1 MIAVDGFFIAGII
14 GLFFGAFWAGYG
26 LRTRFELKSWMI
38 TLNNILKGLNYQAI
52 VASKKKTSINSG
64 FANTSQEFTVK
75 SVKSILVKPLLP
87 MAERE
92 KAQSKVFSSFWIEVD
107 LLQRKIIQV
116 DEKLQFNKYLFQQ
129 PLEII
134 LLPYLNNHS
143 NTPIFINLLND
154 KQQKITIIALH
165 APADVFNQ
173 QNAKFN
179 LLVFQGVEAEQFNYF
194 QQELLKFIQ
203 ELPIGVGV
211 LSEQAQFVQANQK
224 LEQQIYRTATSLEEK
239 ALGDLS
245 IFEGEKQI
253 EKNFQEALNN
263 HQTQYIAETK
273 WKTNKGQTSQLILQ
287 PWPWFNFVILYAL
300 DITLQRRLESQVNQ
314 SQKMQAIGQLAG
326 GIAHD
331 FNNLLTAMIGFCD
344 LLLIRHR
351 PGDQSFADIMQIKQ
365 NSHRAANLVRQLLAF
380 SRQQNLQPKVLVL
393 TDLLAELSHLLKR
406 LIGAN
411 VELDIIHGQNLFSIK
426 ADPTQLEQV
435 IINLAVNARDAMPSG
450 GKLLITTQ
458 NRTLDHEINVN
469 NETIPSG
476 DYVLLSIE
484 DNGTGI
490 SSEIMDRI
498 FDPFFSTKEIGKGT
512 GLGLSTVYGI
522 IKQTKGYIFVESA
535 LGKGTVFYIYLPKYQ
550 AEQNIKEIND
560 NDFAAS
566 KIEDLTGVGNIL
578 LVEDEDAVR
587 IFSARALRNKGY
599 QVIEARSGEAAL
611 EIIKQQVAP
620 IDLLVSD
627 VMMPQMDGPTLIRE
641 AHKIIPDLKVIFISG
656 YAEDSF
662 RQRLQNDQGIQFLP
676 KPFSLKQLAEKV
688 QNVLKTK
695 R

>member
-1 MIAVDGFFIAGII
+1 MIAVDGFFIAGVII
-14 GLFFGAFWAGYG
+14 LLFAAFWAGYSF
-26 LRTRFELKSWMI
+26 RTRLELKSWMI
-38 TLNNILKGLNYQAI
+38 TLNNILKGLNYEAI
-52 VASKKKTSINSG
+52 VLSKKKTSINSG
-64 FANTSQEFTVK
+64 SAHKPQEFIVN
-75 SVKSILVKPLLP
+75 SFKSILVKPLL
-87 MAERE
+87 AITER
-92 KAQSKVFSSFWIEVD
+92 KTTPSQVCSSFWIEVD
-107 LLQRKIIQV
+107 LLQRKIIQA
-116 DEKLQFNKYLFQQ
+116 DEKLQFNQDLFQQ
-129 PLEII
+129 PLEIS

-143 NTPIFINLLND
+143 KFPIFINLSND
-154 KQQKITIIALH
+154 KQRKITIIALQ
-165 APADVFNQ
+165 APADDCNQ
-173 QNAKFN
+173 QNVKFN

-211 LSEQAQFVQANQK
+211 LNQQAQFVQANQK
-224 LEQQIYRTATSLEEK
+224 LEQQISRTATSLEEK

-245 IFEGEKQI
+245 IFEDERQI

-273 WKTNKGQTSQLILQ
+273 WKKNKGQTSQLILQ

-300 DITLQRRLESQVNQ
+300 DVTLQRRLESQVNQ

-393 TDLLAELSHLLKR
+393 TDLLAELSHLLRR

-411 VELDIIHGQNLFSIK
+411 VELDIIHGQNLFSVK

-450 GKLLITTQ
+450 GKLLITTE
-458 NRTLDHEINVN
+458 NRTLDSEMNVN

-476 DYVLLSIE
+476 DYVLLSIQ
-484 DNGTGI
+484 DTGTGI
-490 SSEIMDRI
+490 SPEIMDRI

-560 NDFAAS
+560 NDLTAS

-611 EIIKQQVAP
+611 EIIKQQAAP

-641 AHKIIPDLKVIFISG
+641 AYKIIPDLKVIFISG

-688 QNVLKTK
+688 QNVLKEK

>member
-1 MIAVDGFFIAGII
+1 
-14 GLFFGAFWAGYG
+14 
-26 LRTRFELKSWMI
+26 
-38 TLNNILKGLNYQAI
+38 
-52 VASKKKTSINSG
+52 
-64 FANTSQEFTVK
+64 
-75 SVKSILVKPLLP
+75 
-87 MAERE
+87 
-92 KAQSKVFSSFWIEVD
+92 
-107 LLQRKIIQV
+107 
-116 DEKLQFNKYLFQQ
+116 
-129 PLEII
+129 
-134 LLPYLNNHS
+134 PYLNNHS

-179 LLVFQGVEAEQFNYF
+179 LLVFQGVEAEQFTNF
-194 QQELLKFIQ
+194 QQELLKFIH

-211 LSEQAQFVQANQK
+211 LNQQAQFVQANQK

-239 ALGDLS
+239 ALADLS
-245 IFEGEKQI
+245 IFEDERQI

-273 WKTNKGQTSQLILQ
+273 WKKNKGQTSQLILQ

-300 DITLQRRLESQVNQ
+300 DVTLQRRLESQVNQ

-393 TDLLAELSHLLKR
+393 TDLLAELSHLLRR

-411 VELDIIHGQNLFSIK
+411 VELDIIHGQNLFSVK

-435 IINLAVNARDAMPSG
+435 IINLAVNSRDAMPSG
-450 GKLLITTQ
+450 GKLLITTE
-458 NRTLDHEINVN
+458 NRTLDSEMNVN

-476 DYVLLSIE
+476 DYVLLSIQ
-484 DNGTGI
+484 DTGTGI
-490 SSEIMDRI
+490 SPEIMDRI

-560 NDFAAS
+560 NDLTAS

-611 EIIKQQVAP
+611 EIIKQQAAP

-641 AHKIIPDLKVIFISG
+641 AYKIIPDLKVIFISG

-662 RQRLQNDQGIQFLP
+662 RERLQNDQGIQFLP

-688 QNVLKTK
+688 QNVLKEK

>member
-245 IFEGEKQI
+245 IFEDERQI

-560 NDFAAS
+560 NDLAAS

>member
-14 GLFFGAFWAGYG
+14 IVLITTFTAGYA
-26 LRTRFELKSWMI
+26 LRRL
-38 TLNNILKGLNYQAI
+38 QDA
-52 VASKKKTSINSG
+52 
-64 FANTSQEFTVK
+64 K
-75 SVKSILVKPLLP
+75 SVQKIVSESKIPLHVVSPLSENSESGKLSEKILPASVL
-87 MAERE
+87 
-92 KAQSKVFSSFWIEVD
+92 SFWVKMDLIDRQIIET
-107 LLQRKIIQV
+107 
-116 DEKLQFNKYLFQQ
+116 DEKLQSYKD
-129 PLEII
+129 
-134 LLPYLNNHS
+134 LLPQAIENILTSYLKKNIK
-143 NTPIFINLLND
+143 TPIFINLLND
-154 KQQKITIIALH
+154 QQQQITLIALNSSAGSENLREVKFDLLLFQNDH
-165 APADVFNQ
+165 AQ
-173 QNAKFN
+173 QF
-179 LLVFQGVEAEQFNYF
+179 LHLYRSLVQFVE
-194 QQELLKFIQ
+194 
-203 ELPIGVGV
+203 ELPIGVGI
-211 LSEQAQFVQANQK
+211 LDEQGQFIQANQK
-224 LEQQIYRTATSLEEK
+224 LEQQIYRTPDSLEEK
-239 ALGDLS
+239 KLSDFAVTTEVDLIS
-245 IFEGEKQI
+245 K
-253 EKNFQEALNN
+253 KLQEVLTNY
-263 HQTQYIAETK
+263 QMQYLPEVK

-314 SQKMQAIGQLAG
+314 SHKMQAIGQLAG

-411 VELDIIHGQNLFSIK
+411 VELDIIHGQNLFPIK

-435 IINLAVNARDAMPSG
+435 IINLAVNSRDAMPSG
-450 GKLLITTQ
+450 GKLLITTE
-458 NRTLDHEINVN
+458 NRTLDSEMNVN

-476 DYVLLSIE
+476 DYVLLSIQ
-484 DNGTGI
+484 DTGTGI
-490 SSEIMDRI
+490 SPEIMDRI

-560 NDFAAS
+560 NDLAAS

-611 EIIKQQVAP
+611 EIIKQQAAP

-641 AHKIIPDLKVIFISG
+641 AYKIIPDLKVIFISG

>member
-1 MIAVDGFFIAGII
+1 MITIDAFLIAGII
-14 GLFFGAFWAGYG
+14 IVIITTFTAGYA
-26 LRTRFELKSWMI
+26 LRRLQDAKSAQKIVSESKVPLLVVSPLLENSESGKLSEKILPASVLSFWVKMDFI
-38 TLNNILKGLNYQAI
+38 DRQIIETDEKMQSYKDLLPQAIENILTSHL
-52 VASKKKTSINSG
+52 KKNIK
-64 FANTSQEFTVK
+64 
-75 SVKSILVKPLLP
+75 
-87 MAERE
+87 
-92 KAQSKVFSSFWIEVD
+92 
-107 LLQRKIIQV
+107 
-116 DEKLQFNKYLFQQ
+116 
-129 PLEII
+129 
-134 LLPYLNNHS
+134 
-143 NTPIFINLLND
+143 TPIFINLLNG
-154 KQQKITIIALH
+154 QQQEITLIALNSSAGSENLREVKFDLLLFQNDH
-165 APADVFNQ
+165 AQ
-173 QNAKFN
+173 QF
-179 LLVFQGVEAEQFNYF
+179 LHLYRSLVQFVE
-194 QQELLKFIQ
+194 
-203 ELPIGVGV
+203 ELPIGVGI
-211 LSEQAQFVQANQK
+211 LDEQGQFIQANQK
-224 LEQQIYRTATSLEEK
+224 LEQQIHRTPTSLEEK
-239 ALGDLS
+239 KLSDFAVMTEVDLIS
-245 IFEGEKQI
+245 K
-253 EKNFQEALNN
+253 KLQEALTNY
-263 HQTQYIAETK
+263 QMQYLPEVK
-273 WKTNKGQTSQLILQ
+273 WKTNKGQESQLILQ
-287 PWPWFNFVILYAL
+287 PWPWFNRLVLCAL
-300 DITLQRRLESQVNQ
+300 DTTLQKRLESQVNQ

-380 SRQQNLQPKVLVL
+380 SRQQNLQPKVLIL

-406 LIGAN
+406 LIGVN
-411 VELDIIHGQNLFSIK
+411 VELDIIHGQNLFSVK

-450 GKLLITTQ
+450 GKLLITTE
-458 NRTLDHEINVN
+458 NRTLDSEMNVN

-476 DYVLLSIE
+476 DYVLLSIQ
-484 DNGTGI
+484 DTGTGI

-560 NDFAAS
+560 NDLTAS

-611 EIIKQQVAP
+611 EIIKQQAAP

-688 QNVLKTK
+688 QNVLKAK